1 MPYDFKGDPGT
12 TAATPI
18 SRPISNSTSYYRG
31 NDASSASINGNQTPL
46 SPSPT
51 KEMSR
56 VTRFRLI
63 RIKYEIAVK
72 LEQIKSSDHL
82 RIPVKYIKKTFV

>member
-1 MPYDFKGDPGT
+1 MNPFCVYQFLSNNFKGDPGT

-31 NDASSASINGNQTPL
+31 NDASSANINGNQTPL

-63 RIKYEIAVK
+63 RLKYDTSAK
-72 LEQIKSSDHL
+72 LKQI
-82 RIPVKYIKKTFV
+82 